1 MIRLTGINMN
11 IHHTD
16 EELYKKIVSSL
27 RINNNDIKEFSIAR
41 KSLDARKKTDIKY
54 NYTLDQIA

>member
-54 NYTLDQIA
+54 NYT